1 VTVVD
6 LSRGRTRGSAHLD
19 FDLHGVVV
27 VRLLDPRPGDQRVL
41 ERQLG
46 PTCRPA
52 DDRVPD
58 VSVRFVDSFGDD
70 RPLTY
75 VGYPEAGYHESAFYL
90 LRGKQGARARTRL
103 PFADVGRRPEVVCE
117 RGVGAVPHLLTLV
130 NLAALAKGVLPLH
143 ASAFV
148 LDGQGV
154 LATGWSKGGKTE
166 TLLAFAAH
174 GARYVGDEWIYLSA
188 DGRMTGVPEPIRLW
202 DWHLRQLPEVWAGLG
217 PVTRT
222 RLRAL
227 TSSADLAGRLGDR
240 LSTTVAGS
248 VLRRAEPVLRRQSF
262 RQVPPAELFGERLAA
277 EAHLDVVLL
286 ATSQDAP
293 DVRVDPVDPQLV
305 ARRMRASLAEEREPF
320 LYHYRQFR
328 FAFPDLGSELVD
340 GAAALEA
347 DLLAQVLHGVP
358 AYQLRHPYPFAL
370 DTVVGPVAAALREA
384 STQQSPRRGRT
395 GKHGETA

>member
-1 VTVVD
+1 MTVVD
-6 LSRGRTRGSAHLD
+6 LARGRSRTGGHLD

-27 VRLLDPRPGDQRVL
+27 VRLLDPRPGDRSVL

-46 PTCRPA
+46 PTSRPA
-52 DDRVPD
+52 TDIVPD
-58 VSVRFVDSFGDD
+58 VSVRFVDSLDD
-70 RPLTY
+70 GRPLTY
-75 VGYPEAGYHESAFYL
+75 VGYPEAGYHDSAFYL
-90 LRGKQGARARTRL
+90 LRGKHGARARSLL
-103 PFADVGRRPEVVCE
+103 PFADVGSRPEVVCE

-166 TLLAFAAH
+166 TLLAFAGQ
-174 GARYVGDEWIYLSA
+174 GARYVGDEWIYLST

-202 DWHLRQLPEVWAGLG
+202 DWHLRQLPDVWAGLG
-217 PVTRT
+217 PLTRT

-227 TSSADLAGRLGDR
+227 TSSADLAGRLADR
-240 LSTTVAGS
+240 LRATGAGS
-248 VLRRAEPVLRRQSF
+248 VLRRAEPVIRRQSF
-262 RQVPPAELFGERLAA
+262 RQVPPAELFGAGLVA

-286 ATSQDAP
+286 ATSHDSP
-293 DVRVDPVDPQLV
+293 DVRVEPVDPQLV

-340 GAAALEA
+340 NAATLES
-347 DLLAQVLHGVP
+347 DLLAQVLDGVP
-358 AYQLRHPYPFAL
+358 AYQLGHPYPFAF
-370 DTVVGPVAAALREA
+370 DTLVAPVAAALA
-384 STQQSPRRGRT
+384 TGSTQHSPQRGRT